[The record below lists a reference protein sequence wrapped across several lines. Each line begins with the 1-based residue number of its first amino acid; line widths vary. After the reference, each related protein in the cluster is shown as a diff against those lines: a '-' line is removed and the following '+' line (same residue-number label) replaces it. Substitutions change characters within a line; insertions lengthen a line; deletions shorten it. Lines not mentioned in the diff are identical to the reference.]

1 MVVTAEKDLDAETK
15 DDKTARRRVRRPQ
28 AAPKAAA
35 PDPSVD
41 EVDGATAADA
51 ADEAVGKTE
60 AVDDEELESEAETS
74 ADDGDT
80 HDDDTDN
87 EDTDDEDGRL
97 LKGKRGKAKY
107 ARWRGRPWKLY
118 LRRSALPLLLAAS
131 LAVSGF
137 LGWKQWQAHQLNEAG
152 EQARQAAIAYA
163 GVLTSIDSNNV
174 DQNFRQVLDGA
185 TGEFKDMYTQS
196 SVQLR
201 QLLIDNKA
209 TAHGVVVDSAI
220 ASESMD
226 KVVVL
231 LFIDQ
236 TVTNSQMPD
245 PRVDRSRIK
254 MTMEKIDG
262 RWRAAKVQ
270 LL

>member
-1 MVVTAEKDLDAETK
+1 MIVVVTSEKDLDTETK
-15 DDKTARRRVRRPQ
+15 DEEP
-28 AAPKAAA
+28 
-35 PDPSVD
+35 
-41 EVDGATAADA
+41 
-51 ADEAVGKTE
+51 ADEAVGETE
-60 AVDDEELESEAETS
+60 GADDDAVEGGTQARVEDLDEDAEDEEE
-74 ADDGDT
+74 G
-80 HDDDTDN
+80 
-87 EDTDDEDGRL
+87 DGRP
-97 LKGKRGKAKY
+97 LKGKRDKAKD
-107 ARWRGRPWKLY
+107 ATWRSRPWRQY
-118 LRRSALPLLLAAS
+118 LRRSALPLLLSAS
-131 LAVSGF
+131 LLVSGF

-220 ASESMD
+220 ASESMG

-236 TVTNSQMPD
+236 TVTNAQVPD
-245 PRVDRSRIK
+245 PRIDRSRIK
-254 MTMEKIDG
+254 ITMEKIDG
-262 RWRAAKVQ
+262 RWKASKVQ

>member
-1 MVVTAEKDLDAETK
+1 VVATQETTLDTEDEPAGAPLGDTDEEQSDTAGEDGTEET
-15 DDKTARRRVRRPQ
+15 D
-28 AAPKAAA
+28 
-35 PDPSVD
+35 
-41 EVDGATAADA
+41 DA
-51 ADEAVGKTE
+51 AEPEA
-60 AVDDEELESEAETS
+60 
-74 ADDGDT
+74 ADDGD
-80 HDDDTDN
+80 DGDSDG
-87 EDTDDEDGRL
+87 DEDERPLLRKRDKATSGRF
-97 LKGKRGKAKY
+97 K
-107 ARWRGRPWKLY
+107 RPWREY
-118 LRRSALPLLLAAS
+118 LRRGALPALLVIS

-137 LGWKQWQAHQLNEAG
+137 LGWKQWQQHELNQAG

-163 GVLTSIDSNNV
+163 GVLTSIDSNNLE
-174 DQNFRQVLDGA
+174 QNFRQVLDGA

-220 ASESMD
+220 QTESTG

-236 TVTNSQMPD
+236 TVTNSSAPD
-245 PRVDRSRIK
+245 PRIDRSRIK
-254 MTMEKIDG
+254 MTMEKVDG